1 MMMRVRVFGS
11 SAGIVLA
18 AWSQALAADL
28 PANAPV
34 KAPVHTAVYHWT
46 GQSKMFPARLHAL
59 MQQELKRRDVKAP
72 DRLWNQTGV

>member
-1 MMMRVRVFGS
+1 MPKRRLTTTKEVVDALGGHAAVCELTGAGS
-11 SAGIVLA
+11 
-18 AWSQALAADL
+18 
-28 PANAPV
+28 
-34 KAPVHTAVYHWT
+34 KAVYHWT